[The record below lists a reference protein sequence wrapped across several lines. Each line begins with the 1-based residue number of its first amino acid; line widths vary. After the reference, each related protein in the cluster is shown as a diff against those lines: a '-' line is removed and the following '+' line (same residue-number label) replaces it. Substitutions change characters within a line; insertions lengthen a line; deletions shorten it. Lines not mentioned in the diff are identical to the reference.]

1 MFHPDCRMAGII
13 NLVERSHSENFPLP
27 KINPYFF
34 GIDLNFTNII
44 KQKEKS
50 PKGHIFVLLAIIGK
64 LRNSGHK

>member
-1 MFHPDCRMAGII
+1 MS
-13 NLVERSHSENFPLP
+13 RSESFPLP
-27 KINPYFF
+27 KVNPYFF
-34 GIDLNFTNII
+34 DIDLNYTNIM

>member
-1 MFHPDCRMAGII
+1 MAGIM
-13 NLVERSHSENFPLP
+13 NLVQMSRSESFPLP
-27 KINPYFF
+27 KVNPYFF
-34 GIDLNFTNII
+34 DIDLNYTNIM